1 VSTSPDLV
9 VLAHHDVPGAQAHA
23 LIARAQAAGASADL
37 WSPRD
42 LAVEMD
48 DRGSRVLHRGV
59 VVQPGSILPQG
70 INRSFAFCA
79 EALTVLE
86 ERGTAVIN
94 TASANAACVDK
105 VTTTRLLAAASIPV
119 LPTRAYPWGARG
131 ADAPPW
137 KPPLVTKPA
146 RGSNGD
152 GVLSHRMAEDAVSH
166 LAADRVLGPEGIV
179 GTELVQPMADG
190 AGEDM
195 RIVVLDGKARGITR
209 RRATSGFVTNGANA
223 SAEPVDDSEAAHL
236 AVDAAAVLGLTYGAI
251 DVIRHQDRAVVLEA
265 NCWPRDLDY
274 VGTLC
279 GIDLIDELVKVALDT
294 GRPHLH

>member
-1 VSTSPDLV
+1 MSTPPDLV

-23 LIARAQAAGASADL
+23 LIARAEAAGASAAL

-42 LAVEMD
+42 LAVEID
-48 DRGSRVLHRGV
+48 DRGPRVLHRGV
-59 VVQPGSILPQG
+59 VMQPGSILPQG
-70 INRSFAFCA
+70 INRSFAFCT

-86 ERGTAVIN
+86 ERGSEVIN
-94 TASANAACVDK
+94 TASASAACVDK

-152 GVLSHRMAEDAVSH
+152 GVQAHATSEDAVSH
-166 LAADRVLGPEGIV
+166 LAADRVLGPEGTV
-179 GTELVQPMADG
+179 GTELVQPLADG
-190 AGEDM
+190 AGEDI
-195 RIVVLDGKARGITR
+195 RVVVLAGQAKAVTR
-209 RRATSGFVTNGANA
+209 RRATGGFVTNGANA
-223 SAEPVDDSEAAHL
+223 TAEAVDDPDAAQL

-251 DVIRHQDRAVVLEA
+251 DVIRHQGRAVVLEA
-265 NCWPRDLDY
+265 NSWPRDLDY
-274 VGTLC
+274 VGMLC
-279 GIDLIDELVKVALDT
+279 GLDLIDELVKVALDA
-294 GRPHLH
+294 GRTRHR